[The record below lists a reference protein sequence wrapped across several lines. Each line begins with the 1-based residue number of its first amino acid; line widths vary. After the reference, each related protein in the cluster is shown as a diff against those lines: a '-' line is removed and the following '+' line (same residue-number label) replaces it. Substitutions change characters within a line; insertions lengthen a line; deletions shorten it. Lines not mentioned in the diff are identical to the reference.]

1 MKKARQAAIEASR
14 ERRDS
19 IIEKLLAG
27 NKVENDSFDW
37 ASEIKQAKKAAEM
50 ERITR
55 DKWVVMLRKRGMQV

>member
-1 MKKARQAAIEASR
+1 
-14 ERRDS
+14 
-19 IIEKLLAG
+19 LLAG

-50 ERITR
+50 ERIAR